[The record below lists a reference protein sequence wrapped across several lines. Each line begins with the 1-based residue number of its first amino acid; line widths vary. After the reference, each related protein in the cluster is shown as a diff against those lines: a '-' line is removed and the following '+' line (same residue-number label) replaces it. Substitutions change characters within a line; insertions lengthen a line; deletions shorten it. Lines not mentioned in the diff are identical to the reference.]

1 MAKMYEEEM
10 RKAIRRRELEDTLKG
25 EYLGTLNE
33 RIERYLEL
41 DFTKI
46 TPNEHFASISAECI
60 RLYRDGYFFAC
71 IALCQAVAEAIVRLI
86 CERNERGSPHF
97 VKFETNIRKLKKL
110 KNGIPADWIETFERI
125 WENRND
131 FHHLNPEVPT
141 QKEKL
146 REIAKDKIVALV
158 EVESKVFAFD
168 VIQGAISPK
177 HPQYWPKLQN
187 GLLNVFLRFEL

>member
-1 MAKMYEEEM
+1 MAKMDEEEM
-10 RKAIRRRELEDTLKG
+10 RKAITRRQLEDTLNG
-25 EYLGTLNE
+25 EHLSTISE

-41 DFTKI
+41 NFIKV

-110 KNGIPADWIETFERI
+110 ADVIPADWIATFERI

-131 FHHLNPEVPT
+131 FHHLNPKVPT

-168 VIQGAISPK
+168 IVQGAISPK
-177 HPQYWPKLQN
+177 HPKYWTKPQN